1 MTRQK
6 VDCSEVSRTSPTVPP
21 LLYLPYCTSPT
32 VPPLLY
38 LSSLHTQSRSYSK
51 TFRLSEAH
59 FALTRKAGVARPQSF
74 HFRVRGPAQADRNRT
89 AVILSLDREL
99 LTALIKPKHF
109 IVKVQHRNDCVNTV
123 GMRYAVVHLRVHL
136 RMRIVIYVAVGTFYS
151 TVRAVL
157 KVISEN
163 IPVVVRQAEPG

>member
-1 MTRQK
+1 MF
-6 VDCSEVSRTSPTVPP
+6 SESIWRVRRDSARRR
-21 LLYLPYCTSPT
+21 
-32 VPPLLY
+32 
-38 LSSLHTQSRSYSK
+38 SL
-51 TFRLSEAH
+51 
-59 FALTRKAGVARPQSF
+59 

-136 RMRIVIYVAVGTFYS
+136 RVRIVVHVTVRTFYS
-151 TVRAVL
+151 TVCAVL